1 MKIDPELRLMKLL
14 KQFLRYFI
22 FGITLFFL
30 ATTIVN
36 NWRSITSIEFNK
48 YLFLLIFISLI
59 LNSFAHIFS
68 AWVWTWI
75 LTLFNCK
82 LGGFFAV
89 KIYLITNISKYIPG
103 NIWHFVGRVKAIQN
117 HGDSIAL
124 GTFTVVLEPL
134 LMAIASLLITILSV
148 SLGILEVKFSP
159 LIFSLL
165 LFFILIVLMGI
176 NPKFINPVL
185 KKLVINKGKVETNIQ
200 LNKYP
205 FLPLIGELIFLLLRG
220 SAFMALMMPFI
231 DLNIILIPQ
240 VLTAFSFAW
249 LIGLIVPGAPGG
261 LGIFEAVAIAS
272 LDPTIFPR
280 DKIIIVVALFRFS
293 SIIAETFTAYLAWL
307 LYSVIVNNE

>member
-1 MKIDPELRLMKLL
+1 MKLL

-82 LGGFFAV
+82 LGGFYAV

-103 NIWHFVGRVKAIQN
+103 NIWHFVGRIKAIQN

-124 GTFTVVLEPL
+124 GTFPVVLEPL
-134 LMAIASLLITILSV
+134 LMAIASLLITIFSV
-148 SLGILEVKFSP
+148 SLGILEVNFSP

-165 LFFILIVLMGI
+165 LFFILIILI
-176 NPKFINPVL
+176 AIHPKFINPVL
-185 KKLVINKGKVETNIQ
+185 KKLVINKGKVETNIK

-272 LDPTIFPR
+272 LDPAIFPR

>member
-1 MKIDPELRLMKLL
+1 MKLL

-82 LGGFFAV
+82 LGGFSAV

-124 GTFTVVLEPL
+124 GTFPVVLEPL
-134 LMAIASLLITILSV
+134 LMAIASLLITIFSV
-148 SLGILEVKFSP
+148 SLGILEVNFSP

-165 LFFILIVLMGI
+165 LFFILIILIVI
-176 NPKFINPVL
+176 HPKFINPVL
-185 KKLVINKGKVETNIQ
+185 KKLVINKGKVETNIK

-272 LDPTIFPR
+272 LDPAIFPR

>member
-1 MKIDPELRLMKLL
+1 MKLL

-82 LGGFFAV
+82 LGGFSAV

-124 GTFTVVLEPL
+124 GTFPVVLEPL
-134 LMAIASLLITILSV
+134 LMAIASLLITIFSV
-148 SLGILEVKFSP
+148 SLGILEVNFSP

-165 LFFILIVLMGI
+165 LFFILIILI
-176 NPKFINPVL
+176 AIHPKFINPVL
-185 KKLVINKGKVETNIQ
+185 KKLVINKGKVETNIK

-240 VLTAFSFAW
+240 ILTAFSFAW

-272 LDPTIFPR
+272 LDPAIFPR